1 MRSIG
6 AALCCALALSA
17 CLSSANL
24 AGGGEG
30 DGPPPP
36 APLEAGTCTAD
47 LQTDVGNCG
56 ACGKVCGNQANAYGQ
71 CKKGACA
78 IGCNTGFGDC
88 DAKPENGCEATLAT
102 DSNHCGACGKSCGGA
117 RCAAGQCQPLSI
129 AEIPGYVGA
138 VSQDAADLYYSFSAG
153 GTYTIGK
160 LAKDGSRG
168 HAEVVTAI
176 AGNVAALAVTST
188 EIYWTKPNEA
198 APTAPANGAI
208 HRAAK
213 ATASA
218 AGAPWIGALRISY
231 QDTFALDNGN
241 AFYATN
247 DGANPSVSTVSRAAI
262 AGTTSVVT
270 AQNIKGAVSSLVVDG
285 GVAYFF
291 ANGDNNGVGRGLY
304 RCPTSGCGSSSTPVG
319 GTPANTYLSNIAV
332 VGPHLYFTTYRA
344 VARLKKDGT
353 EYGVVGTGD
362 SSGASISSFAS
373 DGTRLYWT
381 EREYLGGGN
390 DEYFTW
396 TCPVANCKDGRQPVA
411 VPGEPSWILVDEK
424 NFFIFTRTNNG
435 TGTVTTVLKVAK

>member
-6 AALCCALALSA
+6 AALVCALALSA

-24 AGGGEG
+24 AGGRDDERVP
-30 DGPPPP
+30 D
-36 APLEAGTCTAD
+36 APLEAGTTCAAD
-47 LQTDVGNCG
+47 LQADIGNCG
-56 ACGKVCGNQANAYGQ
+56 ACGRVCGNQANAYGL

-88 DAKPENGCEATLAT
+88 DAKPENGCEAMLAT

-117 RCAAGQCQPLSI
+117 RCAAGQCQPLAI
-129 AEIPGYVGA
+129 AEVPGYVGA

-153 GTYTIGK
+153 GGYTIGK

-168 HAEVVTAI
+168 HAEVVTGI
-176 AGNVAALAVTST
+176 AGNVATVAVTST
-188 EIYWTKPNEA
+188 EVYWTKPND
-198 APTAPANGAI
+198 APPAAPANGAI

-213 ATASA
+213 AAATAA
-218 AGAPWIGALRISY
+218 AAPWIGALRLDY
-231 QDTFALDNGN
+231 QDTLTLDNGN

-247 DGANPSVSTVSRAAI
+247 DGASPLVSTVSRAAL

-270 AQNIKGAVSSLVVDG
+270 AQNIKGSLSSLVVDG
-285 GVAYFF
+285 GVAYFS

-332 VGPHLYFTTYRA
+332 VGPHLYFSTNRA
-344 VARLKKDGT
+344 VARVKKDGT
-353 EYGVVGTGD
+353 EYAVIGIGD
-362 SSGASISSFAS
+362 SGYGNISSFAT

-381 EREYLGGGN
+381 ERNYLGGGN
-390 DEYFTW
+390 DEFFTW

-411 VPGEPSWILVDEK
+411 IPGEPSSILVDEK
-424 NFFIFTRTNNG
+424 SFYIFTRTNNG
-435 TGTVTTVLKVAK
+435 TGTVTTILKVVK